1 MLALLDS
8 RKFWA
13 ALVGVVAVIAEVY
26 GKTFSQDEL
35 VGLILIVV
43 SYMVAIAI
51 NPTVD
56 GSKIAETLKSR
67 RFWAALV
74 GIVVLAAN
82 VFGLKLPL
90 VPENMIEIALVLSGY
105 IVSVGFEGKYKNE
118 ISALLLGKQ

>member
-13 ALVGVVAVIAEVY
+13 ALVGVVAVIAEAY